1 MTKQTKEKA
10 PLAQEEA
17 PAAVAIE
24 PIPDVESVEAA
35 KEAFKKSSFDLV
47 AWKPKTE
54 AGRLVKDGKVTKI
67 DQLLDQGIPIRE
79 VGVVDALLPG
89 MDTDLL
95 MLGQSKGK
103 FGGGSR
109 RVFRQTQ
116 KKTSEG
122 NKPSFATLA
131 VIGNRDGYIGVG
143 YGKARET
150 VPARE
155 KAQRNSKLN
164 VMKIRRGCGSW
175 QCGCRE
181 SHSIP
186 FAVDGKSG
194 SVELRLIPAPKG
206 TGLRVERE
214 CAKVLALAGVK
225 DVWSTARGQTRSKQN
240 MLNALLDALSKLN
253 ATKVPPKAF
262 ESLGVCEGAIN
273 G

>member
-1 MTKQTKEKA
+1 MMTTPTKEKA
-10 PLAQEEA
+10 PLAKEEL
-17 PAAVAIE
+17 PAVE
-24 PIPDVESVEAA
+24 SIPDVESVEAA
-35 KEAFKKSSFDLV
+35 KDALKKSSFDLV
-47 AWKPKTE
+47 GWKPKTSI
-54 AGRLVKDGKVTKI
+54 GREVKDGTITKI
-67 DQLLDQGIPIRE
+67 DQVLDQGAPIRE
-79 VGVVDALLPG
+79 IGIVDALLPG
-89 MDTDLL
+89 LETDLL

-131 VIGNRDGYIGVG
+131 IVGNRDGYIGVG

-164 VMKIRRGCGSW
+164 IMKIRRGCGSW
-175 QCGCRE
+175 QCGCKE
-181 SHSIP
+181 PHSIP

-194 SVELRLIPAPKG
+194 SVKLRLIPAPKG
-206 TGLRVERE
+206 TGLKVEKE
-214 CAKVLALAGVK
+214 CAKVLALSGVK

-240 MLNALLDALSKLN
+240 MINALMGALSKLN
-253 ATKVPPKAF
+253 ATKIPARSL

>member
-1 MTKQTKEKA
+1 MTKATKEKA

-17 PAAVAIE
+17 PAPIE
-24 PIPDVESVEAA
+24 PIVDVESVEAA
-35 KEAFKKSSFDLV
+35 KEALKRSSFDLD
-47 AWKPKTE
+47 AWKPKTSIGK
-54 AGRLVKDGKVTKI
+54 AVKEGKITKI
-67 DQLLDQGIPIRE
+67 DQVLDQGAPIRE
-79 VGVVDALLPG
+79 IGIVDALMPG
-89 MDTDLL
+89 LETDLL

-131 VIGNRDGYIGVG
+131 VIGNKDGYIGVG

-164 VMKIRRGCGSW
+164 IMKIRRGCGSW
-175 QCGCRE
+175 QCGCKE
-181 SHSIP
+181 PHSIP
-186 FAVDGKSG
+186 FAIDGKSG

-206 TGLRVERE
+206 TGLKIEKE

-240 MLNALLDALSKLN
+240 MLNALLNALAKLN
-253 ATKVPPKAF
+253 STKVAAKSF
-262 ESLGVCEGAIN
+262 ESLGICEGAIN